1 MPDGLTPADVG
12 LPAVFETMIFRNR
25 CIGFRDT
32 HLKRFRE
39 SFLTLAPDSAVNP
52 VSVFQWAEDE
62 VKKFVSENGVVRIS
76 LTAMSGGK
84 YIGIVYLREFEGM
97 NTAFYSAGVR
107 ILTANHLTAGT
118 KSSFH
123 QIKSN
128 NYLTAILSSSG
139 GFSGNGDEFDQVF
152 VNKSGCLTEGSV
164 SNVFMVKNGVIWTPH
179 PSCGIL
185 LGITRGLV
193 LHQAQENGF
202 KIRESG
208 ITRHEFYNAD
218 EAFLTNTTCGV
229 IPVVMCDRRIIGS
242 GKPGKTT
249 ELICAK
255 ILNEYKKIGINS
267 RREYGGQRDQ
277 G

>member
-1 MPDGLTPADVG
+1 MQAGLPAVAAG

-25 CIGFRDT
+25 CIGFKDMY
-32 HLKRFRE
+32 LKRFRE
-39 SFLTLAPDSAVNP
+39 SFLTLNPHAVFDPADMFN
-52 VSVFQWAEDE
+52 WAEDE
-62 VKKFVSENGVVRIS
+62 VKKFASENGVIRIS
-76 LTAMSGGK
+76 LAAVTCDEN
-84 YIGIVYLREFEGM
+84 IGIIHMREFGGM
-97 NTAFYSAGVR
+97 DAAFYSAGVR
-107 ILTANHLTAGT
+107 TSTANYLTAGT
-118 KSSFH
+118 RSSFH

-128 NYLTAILSSSG
+128 NYLTPILSSSG
-139 GFSGNGDEFDQVF
+139 GFSGNGDEFDRVF
-152 VNKSGCLTEGSV
+152 VNQSGCLTEGSV

-202 KIRESG
+202 KIKESG

-229 IPVVMCDRRIIGS
+229 IPVVMCDRRVIGT
-242 GKPGKTT
+242 GKPGRITG
-249 ELICAK
+249 LICAK

-267 RREYGGQRDQ
+267 RREHGG
-277 G
+277 